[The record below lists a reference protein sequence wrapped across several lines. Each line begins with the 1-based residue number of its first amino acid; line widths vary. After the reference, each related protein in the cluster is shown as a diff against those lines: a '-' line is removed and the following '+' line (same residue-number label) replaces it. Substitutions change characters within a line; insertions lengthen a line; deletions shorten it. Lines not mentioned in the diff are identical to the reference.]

1 MKQLIRLCALVPGLV
16 FGLGCMGEAATTD
29 ANANANANATSA
41 LTTGDVDFAPEC
53 AGILGYANWASLS
66 ELDAYLPST
75 VANAIVQRRAVQPFT
90 SIADISSVTGIAQAR
105 LAQITSRA
113 YTYDFID
120 VECAGVYEELAVS
133 YDDSVAIL
141 AYANTAGASEL
152 ESVVRF
158 EAANVVPQ
166 LIAGRPFTT
175 LQALVDTYGVGPA
188 TFRSLRD
195 AAIDGPFDLLAKK
208 VNATAGMAKLSLSFD
223 WFDLVVEQH
232 WGQSSIECF
241 GVDPGLVNSVGGVIR
256 PNLATGSEVLADVTD
271 TVSSADAYGQVGD
284 ATAGLA
290 DLAAQTAG
298 QTFFGCYISYQPDP
312 WSQVNRAFFVNT
324 KTGYRVLS
332 QTGWSE

>member
-16 FGLGCMGEAATTD
+16 FGLGCMAEEASPSAPETAT
-29 ANANANANATSA
+29 AASA

-53 AGILGYANWASLS
+53 SGILAYVNWASPQ
-66 ELDAYLPST
+66 ELDSYLPNT
-75 VANAIVQRRAVQPFT
+75 VASAIVQRRAVKPFS

-105 LAQITSRA
+105 LAQITGRA

-120 VECAGVYEELAVS
+120 VECSGVYEELAVS
-133 YDDSVAIL
+133 YEDRAAIL
-141 AYANTAGASEL
+141 TYVNTASATDL

-158 EAANVVPQ
+158 EPENVVPQ

-175 LQALVDTYGVGPA
+175 LQTLVDVYGVGPV

-208 VNATAGMAKLSLSFD
+208 VNAANRNARLVRSFD
-223 WFDLVVEQH
+223 WFDLVTKQY

-241 GVDPGLVNSVGGVIR
+241 GVDPGLVNSVGGTIR
-256 PNLATGSEVLADVTD
+256 PNLATGSEVLAHVTN
-271 TVSSADAYGQVGD
+271 TVSSANAFGEVGD

-312 WSQVNRAFFVNT
+312 WSSYSQAFFVNT
-324 KTGYRVLS
+324 QTGYRVLS
-332 QTGWSE
+332 ETGWSE